1 MDSVFND
8 DEHDTDVGNAN
19 AKNAQ
24 VLGWFWRSRTKSLSP
39 AQTIRV
45 GRGEPGTV

>member
-24 VLGWFWRSRTKSLSP
+24 VLGLVLAESNKEPLTSANDPSGSR
-39 AQTIRV
+39 
-45 GRGEPGTV
+45 